1 MGLTNKSN
9 LKSQADLIRYEDSEG
24 QNTAERVGK
33 MLVDIIEATDS
44 ALTTEA
50 QQRESKD
57 NALQTT
63 LNSTTIIAGN
73 ANTTA
78 NEAKAA
84 AANAAALAG
93 TAKTAAD
100 KAQTTADEAKTQA
113 VATHNSIGQPN
124 GIAPLDANAKVP
136 AANLPGFVD
145 DVIEFNAM
153 VSGVTSQRASIGKSS
168 TDRGCMVVYDTVAN
182 RFLLAVSNLQVSEMV
197 IGMQSYVPRG

>member
-63 LNSTTIIAGN
+63 LNSTTIHSGKFMQNMFIGIS
-73 ANTTA
+73 ANV
-78 NEAKAA
+78 NI
-84 AANAAALAG
+84 
-93 TAKTAAD
+93 AKTLITNRLTILIILRLFSN
-100 KAQTTADEAKTQA
+100 Q
-113 VATHNSIGQPN
+113 VFISII
-124 GIAPLDANAKVP
+124 IAP
-136 AANLPGFVD
+136 FVF
-145 DVIEFNAM
+145 INY
-153 VSGVTSQRASIGKSS
+153 S
-168 TDRGCMVVYDTVAN
+168 TNSTV
-182 RFLLAVSNLQVSEMV
+182 FQVMRRR
-197 IGMQSYVPRG
+197 Y